1 MWSTLKSQ
9 WRNFARDSVFT
20 WSWRVSVAIALV
32 TALTIAWYWQRLPP
46 VVPLLYSLPWGEEQL
61 VSPLGLVFLNLGPIL
76 VFGINSLLSLAL
88 RDASRLYSRILL
100 VSATIITLLV
110 SITTIQ
116 IIRLMI

>member
-61 VSPLGLVFLNLGPIL
+61 AAPLGLIALFGAVLCLYVLN
-76 VFGINSLLSLAL
+76 VVLAVCTY
-88 RDASRLYSRILL
+88 ATSPLYSRMLILGGTILL
-100 VSATIITLLV
+100 GLTSITLLK
-110 SITTIQ
+110 IILLTT
-116 IIRLMI
+116 